1 MKMGTDKEIRNL
13 FTIHLHFGE
22 NNIYYSRCMM
32 IYIFP
37 FYPKYSFF
45 VFCALVNSTGL
56 DLELFLQV
64 KFSLRPCVKQI
75 NVNK

>member
-45 VFCALVNSTGL
+45 C
-56 DLELFLQV
+56 FLCISQFNWARFRTLSSSEILP
-64 KFSLRPCVKQI
+64 KTMCETDKCQ
-75 NVNK
+75 